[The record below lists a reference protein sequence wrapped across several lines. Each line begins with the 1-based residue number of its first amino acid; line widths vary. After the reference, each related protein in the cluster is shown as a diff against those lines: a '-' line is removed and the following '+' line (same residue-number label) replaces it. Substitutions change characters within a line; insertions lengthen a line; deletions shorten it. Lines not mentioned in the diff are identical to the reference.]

1 MLTAVMGSDQ
11 KGDKVRSV
19 LVNPLIN
26 GLMADGLLGML
37 DAQSASDQFWRP
49 TQANVFF
56 HIASN
61 KVVFEP
67 FSPMGFV
74 LALIG
79 SHLGFVSKIIAGV
92 NRRGIPFQLPGKG
105 AWASVEHRGDLPYG
119 MPLASEDSENIS
131 FLYT

>member
-1 MLTAVMGSDQ
+1 MLTPAMGSDQ
-11 KGDKVRSV
+11 EGDKMRAV

-37 DAQSASDQFWRP
+37 DAQSASDQLRRP

-92 NRRGIPFQLPGKG
+92 NRRGIPVQLSGKS
-105 AWASVEHRGDLPYG
+105 AWASVQHRGDLP
-119 MPLASEDSENIS
+119 
-131 FLYT
+131 